1 MNLVIGGQRFEDR
14 PRAHGEPVPCPC
26 RHDRGHK
33 EHSWRCCVRCQK
45 AISDCVMTGL
55 RAIMATVPDYPK
67 RVEEFELNQ
76 VEDGFVVYQA
86 ERDRVHYLNH
96 TAALVLELCNGR
108 LTAEQIAKTVQK
120 AFGLAEPPF
129 QEVEAALT
137 QLRAESLTH

>member
-1 MNLVIGGQRFEDR
+1 MPE
-14 PRAHGEPVPCPC
+14 
-26 RHDRGHK
+26 
-33 EHSWRCCVRCQK
+33 
-45 AISDCVMTGL
+45 
-55 RAIMATVPDYPK
+55 YPK